1 MSSEITNI
9 EAKILGAFAKAASAK
24 AMGTEAGEHDADVA
38 LAVAQRLAAKHS
50 IDLEMLRQKGKAAG
64 KKVSEPKQQELYIT
78 KGAYQR
84 FRCDL
89 ASRIGMAM
97 GLTVRLSHDAS
108 SVFYIGFPEDIAMA
122 WQVFQLVEPQMLASA
137 ERRVKAGEH
146 RLITDWST
154 RNGTMSAKTFKANY
168 FGGYTARIVNRI
180 YSSRRE
186 AEESVVFAEGIKQ
199 EDGTVTGRVTGALVL
214 VSRKAEVDKLVDKL
228 YPVKLYKNGKP
239 KKPTFWKE
247 PKAIRG
253 NARVQRVGA
262 EDGAKA
268 RIRTDSELKNRTAI
282 NA

>member
-1 MSSEITNI
+1 MTEITSI
-9 EAKILGAFAKAASAK
+9 EKKILGAFAKAASAK
-24 AMGTEAGEHDADVA
+24 AMNTEAGEHDADVA
-38 LAVAQRLAAKHS
+38 LAVAQRLAATHS

-64 KKVSEPKQQELYIT
+64 KKVSEPVRETLHLT
-78 KGAYQR
+78 KGPYQR

-89 ASRIGMAM
+89 ASRIGTAM
-97 GLTVRLSHDAS
+97 GLTTRLAHNAS
-108 SVFYIGFPEDIAMA
+108 FVIYIGFPEDVAMA
-122 WQVFQLVEPQMLASA
+122 WQVFQIVEPQMLASA

-146 RLITDWST
+146 RRVVDYTT

-168 FGGYTARIVNRI
+168 FEGYISRIVNRI
-180 YSSRRE
+180 YTSRSE

-199 EDGTVTGRVTGALVL
+199 QDGTVTGRVTGALVL
-214 VSRKAEVDKLVDKL
+214 VSRKAEVEKLVEKL
-228 YPVKLYKNGKP
+228 YPVEKYKNGKE
-239 KKPTFWKE
+239 KKPKFWKE

-253 NARVQRVGA
+253 NARVQRAGA